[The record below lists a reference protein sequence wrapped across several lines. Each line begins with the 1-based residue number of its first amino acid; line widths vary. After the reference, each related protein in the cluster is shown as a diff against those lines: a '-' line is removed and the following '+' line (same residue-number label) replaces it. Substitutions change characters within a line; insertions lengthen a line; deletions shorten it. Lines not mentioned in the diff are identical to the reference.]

1 MSIAGF
7 GVLIFA
13 AALAVTMPPNA
24 VTVISAAMATIL
36 LATDRRLGPLP
47 AAALVALALPWGR
60 GADTLT
66 FEFAGL
72 PVRPHDA
79 ALIVGIV
86 AALPRLRRRW
96 PPLTAS
102 LVFAALLLALGVG
115 ALLTGVARGN
125 DARDV
130 VRDVRWWGLYGVIVL
145 AAFGATT
152 RPAILRG
159 MMIGLTMLAVV
170 VILAALLPLFD
181 GGLKDQELTYDRGA
195 LRMQFGNS
203 AYLLVSVAYVTA
215 QLLRRRTWWRAG
227 WLVLLL
233 SAVVL
238 SLTRTSILATGA
250 VVGLCLIAYA
260 VQARGRA
267 TPRHLLRS
275 TGALALV
282 GVAALAVGLVAN
294 IAGTPAQSAQDPSGG
309 PAAPIDR
316 LLFRDPE
323 SDLGSLA
330 IGRFPSYRAAAAV
343 IIHDPI
349 TGAGLGSLTDV
360 DYAYNAARA
369 HTLRRAPSVDNAYL
383 TVGLKTGVP
392 GIVILAGLMVATLLA
407 ALRRLGPAAAWFAP
421 AWVGLAVLTM
431 TQAFAVSLYGP
442 FPLALLVAYPILQ
455 RGSLSQRRGTPQI
468 QARVGA

>member
-1 MSIAGF
+1 MVGGAI
-7 GVLIFA
+7 LIFTA
-13 AALAVTMPPNA
+13 AMVVAAPPNA
-24 VTVISAAMATIL
+24 VTVIAAAVATML
-36 LATDRRLGPLP
+36 LAMDRRLGPLP

-66 FEFAGL
+66 FEVAGL

-79 ALIVGIV
+79 VLMVGII
-86 AALPRLRRRW
+86 AALPRLRRRR
-96 PPLTAS
+96 PPMTPTLA
-102 LVFAALLLALGVG
+102 FAAAFLALGVG
-115 ALLTGVARGN
+115 ALLTGVALGN
-125 DARDV
+125 DARDI

-159 MMIGLTMLAVV
+159 LMIGMTIFAVT
-170 VILAALLPLFD
+170 VILAALLPVFH

-203 AYLLVSVAYVTA
+203 AYLLVSVAYVAA
-215 QLLRRRTWWRAG
+215 QLLRRRTWWGAG
-227 WLVLLL
+227 WLLLLL

-250 VVGLCLIAYA
+250 VVGLCLVVYA
-260 VQARGRA
+260 VQGRGHA
-267 TPRHLLRS
+267 VPRYMLRS
-275 TGALALV
+275 TGALALL

-294 IAGTPAQSAQDPSGG
+294 IAGTPGQSPQAPSGG
-309 PAAPIDR
+309 GSAPIDR
-316 LLFRDPE
+316 LLFREPE
-323 SDLGSLA
+323 SDLGSLEV
-330 IGRFPSYRAAAAV
+330 GRFPSYRAAAAV
-343 IIHDPI
+343 IIRDPI

-392 GIVILAGLMVATLLA
+392 GIVVLAGLMLATFFA
-407 ALRRLGPAAAWFAP
+407 ALRRLGPDAAWFLP
-421 AWVGLAVLTM
+421 AWVGIAVLTM
-431 TQAFAVSLYGP
+431 TQAFAVSFYGP
-442 FPLALLVAYPILQ
+442 FPLGLLIAYPILQ
-455 RGSLSQRRGTPQI
+455 RGSSRPRNRASGI
-468 QARVGA
+468 EARAST